1 MDKMKNSGMSET
13 MQTLTRKS
21 ACVMLSLLLLLS
33 AVLPVKAAAETASA
47 KVVRVGSFEDTFNYV
62 NEKGARKGY
71 GYELLETLSGYT
83 GWQFEYVTCDWSDC
97 FEKLKNGEVD
107 IIGGISY
114 TEDRTQE
121 MLFSDESMGVE
132 KYYLYADLSRA
143 DISASDFKTLNGKKI
158 GVLMGTEPEV
168 MLAEWE
174 EKYGL
179 KTEHVNISNNEDVK
193 QKLANHEIDCFVSLE
208 ESFWAERG
216 ISTITRVGESGIYYA
231 INKNR
236 PDIKEE
242 LDDAMRALDEA
253 VPFYT
258 ADLYKR
264 YFSMDYTPILTGEEK
279 AWLRKHGAIR
289 MGFLA
294 SDSGVSTYDP
304 ATGEFTGVITDYIQF
319 AADCLGNQELEFQL
333 VGYDSKEAELDA
345 LKSGEIDMIFH
356 CDQNPNLAEEYHF
369 ACTNTTWTSNLM
381 AVTNKQHFNE
391 NNVNRIVVPQNK
403 LSLKKYLAFYY
414 PQWEIVDCDT
424 QEDAARLVKDG
435 QADCFVTGISS
446 ENKYSKKYSFYS
458 VPLVNP
464 VRSCFAVNSGNRSL
478 LSILNKTIKAM
489 PVNMLAGALAMYKSS
504 ARKVT
509 LSDFI
514 RDNFFKVM
522 LISSIAVAVVL
533 LTILMLLQK
542 ARKAEAAARK
552 AASDTQELNAKLQ
565 VAVEKAES
573 ANRAKSTFLSNMS
586 HDIRTPMN
594 AIIGFTTLAL
604 SNIDDTDRV
613 KDYLG
618 KTLASSNHLLSL
630 INDVLDMSR
639 IESGKIHLEE
649 VEVNLSDVLH
659 DLKTIVSGQI
669 YAKQLELYMD
679 AMDVTDED
687 VYCDKT
693 RLNQILL
700 NLLSNAIKFT
710 PAGGTVSVRVR
721 QLAGKVRGCGQ
732 YEFRIKDNGIGM
744 SQEFAQKIFE
754 PFERERTSTVSR
766 IQGTGLGMA
775 ITKNIVDMMGG
786 TIEVQTAQGKG
797 TEFTVCVPM
806 RAQTEQRPVEKITEL
821 EGLKALVVDDDFNTC
836 DSVTKMLVKVGMRA
850 EWTLSGKEA
859 VLRAR
864 QSIEM
869 SDVYHAYIID
879 WRLPDMNG
887 IEVTRQIRSL
897 HDDTPIIILT
907 AYDWSDIEVEAKA
920 AGVTAFCAK
929 PMFMSDLRETLMSA
943 LGQKPADAVQR
954 LLPEKNADF
963 KGKHILLV
971 EDNELNREI
980 AQEILREYGFLVDSA
995 ENGAVAVEKVS
1006 TTAPGSYDLVLMD
1019 VQMPIMDGYTA
1030 TRKIRAR
1037 RPKPLKSLRR
1047 HHGAGG
1053 RLGTQRRRVG
1063 HHPPLQ
1069 TLRKAQ
1075 LQPCGGRRQPH
1086 EAHEH
1091 CHEAAVLSAVP
1102 AGLY

>member
-97 FEKLKNGEVD
+97 FEKLKNGEID
-107 IIGGISY
+107 IMGDISY
-114 TEDRTQE
+114 TEDRAEE
-121 MLFSDESMGVE
+121 MLFSDEPMGEE
-132 KYYLYADLSRA
+132 KYYLYADFSRT

-158 GVLMGTEPEV
+158 GVLMGTEPEE
-168 MLAEWE
+168 MLTEWE
-174 EKYGL
+174 EKHGI

-242 LDDAMRALDEA
+242 LDDAMRALNEA
-253 VPFYT
+253 APFYT

-356 CDQNPNLAEEYHF
+356 FDQNPNLAEEYHF
-369 ACTNTTWTSNLM
+369 ARTNTTWTSNLM

-391 NNVNRIVVPQNK
+391 NNVNRIAVPQNK

-514 RDNFFKVM
+514 KDNFFKVM

-565 VAVEKAES
+565 VAVEKAET

-679 AMDVTDED
+679 VMDVTDED

-721 QLAGKVRGCGQ
+721 QLAGKVHGCGQ

-836 DSVTKMLVKVGMRA
+836 DSMTKMLVKVGMRA

-920 AGVTAFCAK
+920 AGVTAFCSK

-980 AQEILREYGFLVDSA
+980 AQEILQEYGFLVDTA

-1006 TTAPGSYDLVLMD
+1006 TAAPGSYDLVLMD

-1030 TRKIRAR
+1030 TRKIRALDDPARAKLPILAMTANAFDEDR
-1037 RPKPLKSLRR
+1037 RNALESGMNGFLSKPIVIGDLVQELHKIL
-1047 HHGAGG
+1047 
-1053 RLGTQRRRVG
+1053 
-1063 HHPPLQ
+1063 
-1069 TLRKAQ
+1069 
-1075 LQPCGGRRQPH
+1075 
-1086 EAHEH
+1086 
-1091 CHEAAVLSAVP
+1091 
-1102 AGLY
+1102 

>member
-1 MDKMKNSGMSET
+1 

-47 KVVRVGSFEDTFNYV
+47 KVVRVGSFGDTFNYV

-97 FEKLKNGEVD
+97 FEKLKNGEID

-121 MLFSDESMGVE
+121 MLFSDEPMGVE

-143 DISASDFKTLNGKKI
+143 DISASDFKTLNGQKI

-168 MLAEWE
+168 MLTEWE
-174 EKYGL
+174 EKYVL
-179 KTEHVNISNNEDVK
+179 ETEHVNISNNEDVK

-242 LDDAMRALDEA
+242 LDDAMRALNEA
-253 VPFYT
+253 APFYT

-391 NNVNRIVVPQNK
+391 NNVNRIAVPQNK

-435 QADCFVTGISS
+435 QADCFVTGIGS

-514 RDNFFKVM
+514 KDNFFKVM

-679 AMDVTDED
+679 VMDVTDED

-864 QSIEM
+864 RSIEM
-869 SDVYHAYIID
+869 SDAYHAYIID

-920 AGVTAFCAK
+920 AGVTAFCSK

-980 AQEILREYGFLVDSA
+980 AQEILQEYGFLVDTA

-1006 TTAPGSYDLVLMD
+1006 TAAPGSYDLVLMD

-1030 TRKIRAR
+1030 TRKIRALDDPARAKLPILAMTANAFDEDR
-1037 RPKPLKSLRR
+1037 RNALESGMNGFLSKPIVIGDLVQELHKIL
-1047 HHGAGG
+1047 
-1053 RLGTQRRRVG
+1053 
-1063 HHPPLQ
+1063 
-1069 TLRKAQ
+1069 
-1075 LQPCGGRRQPH
+1075 
-1086 EAHEH
+1086 
-1091 CHEAAVLSAVP
+1091 
-1102 AGLY
+1102 

>member
-1 MDKMKNSGMSET
+1 

-71 GYELLETLSGYT
+71 GYELLETLSGYA

-97 FEKLKNGEVD
+97 FEKLKNGEID

-121 MLFSDESMGVE
+121 MLFSDEPMGVE

-294 SDSGVSTYDP
+294 SDSGVSTFDP

-391 NNVNRIVVPQNK
+391 NNVNRIAVPQNK

-514 RDNFFKVM
+514 KDNFFKVM

-754 PFERERTSTVSR
+754 PFERERTSTVSG

-869 SDVYHAYIID
+869 SDAYHAYIID

-1006 TTAPGSYDLVLMD
+1006 TAAPGSYDLVLMD

-1030 TRKIRAR
+1030 TRKIRALDDPARAKLPILAMTANAFDEDR
-1037 RPKPLKSLRR
+1037 RNALESGMNGFLSKPIVIDDLV
-1047 HHGAGG
+1047 
-1053 RLGTQRRRVG
+1053 QE
-1063 HHPPLQ
+1063 
-1069 TLRKAQ
+1069 LRKI
-1075 LQPCGGRRQPH
+1075 L
-1086 EAHEH
+1086 
-1091 CHEAAVLSAVP
+1091 
-1102 AGLY
+1102 

>member
-1 MDKMKNSGMSET
+1 

-97 FEKLKNGEVD
+97 FEKLKNGEID

-121 MLFSDESMGVE
+121 MLFSDEPMGVE
-132 KYYLYADLSRA
+132 KYYLYADLARA

-168 MLAEWE
+168 MLTEWE

-179 KTEHVNISNNEDVK
+179 ETEHVNISNNEDVK

-294 SDSGVSTYDP
+294 SDSGVSTFDP

-391 NNVNRIVVPQNK
+391 NNVNRIAVPQNK

-514 RDNFFKVM
+514 KDNFFKVM

-565 VAVEKAES
+565 VAVEKAET

-754 PFERERTSTVSR
+754 PFERERTSTVSG

-1006 TTAPGSYDLVLMD
+1006 TAAPGSYDLVLMD

-1030 TRKIRAR
+1030 TRKIRALDDPARAKLPILAMTANAFDEDR
-1037 RPKPLKSLRR
+1037 RNALESGMNGFLSKPIVIDDLV
-1047 HHGAGG
+1047 
-1053 RLGTQRRRVG
+1053 QE
-1063 HHPPLQ
+1063 
-1069 TLRKAQ
+1069 LRKI
-1075 LQPCGGRRQPH
+1075 L
-1086 EAHEH
+1086 
-1091 CHEAAVLSAVP
+1091 
-1102 AGLY
+1102 

>member
-97 FEKLKNGEVD
+97 FEKLKNGEID

-121 MLFSDESMGVE
+121 MLFSDEPMGVE

-143 DISASDFKTLNGKKI
+143 DISASDFKTLNGQKI

-242 LDDAMRALDEA
+242 LDDAMRALNEA
-253 VPFYT
+253 APFYT

-294 SDSGVSTYDP
+294 SDSGVSTFDP

-391 NNVNRIVVPQNK
+391 NNVNRIAVPQNK

-514 RDNFFKVM
+514 KDNFFKVM

-565 VAVEKAES
+565 VAVEKAET

-639 IESGKIHLEE
+639 IESRKIHLEE

-679 AMDVTDED
+679 VMDVTDED

-721 QLAGKVRGCGQ
+721 QLAGKVHGCGQ

-869 SDVYHAYIID
+869 SDAYHAYIID

-920 AGVTAFCAK
+920 AGVTAFCSK

-980 AQEILREYGFLVDSA
+980 AQEILQEYGFLVDSA

-1006 TTAPGSYDLVLMD
+1006 TAAPGSYDLVLMD

-1030 TRKIRAR
+1030 TRKIRALDDPARAKLPILAMTANAFDEDR
-1037 RPKPLKSLRR
+1037 RNALESGMNGFLSKPIVIGDLVQELHKIL
-1047 HHGAGG
+1047 
-1053 RLGTQRRRVG
+1053 
-1063 HHPPLQ
+1063 
-1069 TLRKAQ
+1069 
-1075 LQPCGGRRQPH
+1075 
-1086 EAHEH
+1086 
-1091 CHEAAVLSAVP
+1091 
-1102 AGLY
+1102 

>member
-1 MDKMKNSGMSET
+1 M
-13 MQTLTRKS
+13 
-21 ACVMLSLLLLLS
+21 
-33 AVLPVKAAAETASA
+33 
-47 KVVRVGSFEDTFNYV
+47 
-62 NEKGARKGY
+62 
-71 GYELLETLSGYT
+71 
-83 GWQFEYVTCDWSDC
+83 
-97 FEKLKNGEVD
+97 
-107 IIGGISY
+107 
-114 TEDRTQE
+114 
-121 MLFSDESMGVE
+121 
-132 KYYLYADLSRA
+132 
-143 DISASDFKTLNGKKI
+143 
-158 GVLMGTEPEV
+158 
-168 MLAEWE
+168 
-174 EKYGL
+174 
-179 KTEHVNISNNEDVK
+179 
-193 QKLANHEIDCFVSLE
+193 
-208 ESFWAERG
+208 
-216 ISTITRVGESGIYYA
+216 
-231 INKNR
+231 
-236 PDIKEE
+236 
-242 LDDAMRALDEA
+242 
-253 VPFYT
+253 
-258 ADLYKR
+258 
-264 YFSMDYTPILTGEEK
+264 
-279 AWLRKHGAIR
+279 
-289 MGFLA
+289 
-294 SDSGVSTYDP
+294 
-304 ATGEFTGVITDYIQF
+304 
-319 AADCLGNQELEFQL
+319 
-333 VGYDSKEAELDA
+333 
-345 LKSGEIDMIFH
+345 
-356 CDQNPNLAEEYHF
+356 
-369 ACTNTTWTSNLM
+369 
-381 AVTNKQHFNE
+381 
-391 NNVNRIVVPQNK
+391 
-403 LSLKKYLAFYY
+403 
-414 PQWEIVDCDT
+414 DCDT

-514 RDNFFKVM
+514 KDNFFKVM

-613 KDYLG
+613 KDYLA

-679 AMDVTDED
+679 VMDVTDED

-721 QLAGKVRGCGQ
+721 QLAGKVHGCGQ

-797 TEFTVCVPM
+797 SEFIIRVPL
-806 RAQTEQRPVEKITEL
+806 RVQAEHRPVEKIAEL

-897 HDDTPIIILT
+897 NDDTPIIILT

-920 AGVTAFCAK
+920 AGVTAFCSK
-929 PMFMSDLRETLMSA
+929 PMFISDLRETLMSA
-943 LGQKPADAVQR
+943 LGQKLTDASQE

-963 KGKHILLV
+963 KDRHILLV

-980 AQEILREYGFLVDSA
+980 AQEILREYGFRVDTA

-1006 TTAPGSYDLVLMD
+1006 TAAPGSYDLVLMD
-1019 VQMPIMDGYTA
+1019 VQMPVMDGYTA
-1030 TRKIRAR
+1030 TRQIRALGDPALAKIPILAMTANAFDEDR
-1037 RPKPLKSLRR
+1037 RNALESGMTGFLSKPIVIGDLV
-1047 HHGAGG
+1047 
-1053 RLGTQRRRVG
+1053 QE
-1063 HHPPLQ
+1063 
-1069 TLRKAQ
+1069 LRKI
-1075 LQPCGGRRQPH
+1075 L
-1086 EAHEH
+1086 
-1091 CHEAAVLSAVP
+1091 
-1102 AGLY
+1102 

>member
-71 GYELLETLSGYT
+71 GYELLQTLSGYT

-97 FEKLKNGEVD
+97 FEKLKNGEID

-121 MLFSDESMGVE
+121 MLFSDEPMGVE

-279 AWLRKHGAIR
+279 AWLREHGAIK
-289 MGFLA
+289 MGFLT
-294 SDSGVSTYDP
+294 SDSGVSTFDP

-319 AADCLGNQELEFQL
+319 AADCLGNQKLEFQL

-391 NNVNRIVVPQNK
+391 NNVNRIAVPQNK

-514 RDNFFKVM
+514 KDNFFKVM

-604 SNIDDTDRV
+604 SNIDDKDRV
-613 KDYLG
+613 KDYLA

-907 AYDWSDIEVEAKA
+907 AYDWSDIEVEAKV
-920 AGVTAFCAK
+920 AGVTAFCSK

-943 LGQKPADAVQR
+943 LGQKSADAVQG
-954 LLPEKNADF
+954 LLLEKNADF

-1006 TTAPGSYDLVLMD
+1006 TAAPGSYDLVLMD

-1030 TRKIRAR
+1030 TRKIRALDDPARAKLPILAMTANAFDEDR
-1037 RPKPLKSLRR
+1037 RNALESGMNGFLSKPIVIDDLVQELHKIL
-1047 HHGAGG
+1047 
-1053 RLGTQRRRVG
+1053 
-1063 HHPPLQ
+1063 
-1069 TLRKAQ
+1069 
-1075 LQPCGGRRQPH
+1075 
-1086 EAHEH
+1086 
-1091 CHEAAVLSAVP
+1091 
-1102 AGLY
+1102 

>member
-13 MQTLTRKS
+13 MQTLMRKS
-21 ACVMLSLLLLLS
+21 VCALLSLLLLLS
-33 AVLPVKAAAETASA
+33 VVLPVKAAAETAPV

-71 GYELLETLSGYT
+71 GYELLQTLSGYT

-97 FEKLKNGEVD
+97 FEKLKNGEID
-107 IIGGISY
+107 IMGAISY
-114 TEDRTQE
+114 TEDRAE
-121 MLFSDESMGVE
+121 KMLFSDEPMGEE

-143 DISASDFKTLNGKKI
+143 DISASDYKTLNGKKV

-168 MLAEWE
+168 MLTEWE

-179 KTEHVNISNNEDVK
+179 KTEHVNVSNNEDAK

-236 PDIKEE
+236 PDLKEE

-253 VPFYT
+253 APFYT

-279 AWLRKHGAIR
+279 AWLKEHGAIK
-289 MGFLA
+289 MGFLT
-294 SDSGVSTYDP
+294 SDSGVSTFDP

-356 CDQNPNLAEEYHF
+356 FDQSPNLAEEYHF

-391 NNVNRIVVPQNK
+391 NNVNRIAVPQNK

-424 QEDAARLVKDG
+424 QEDAAKLVKDG
-435 QADCFVTGISS
+435 QADCFVTWISS

-514 RDNFFKVM
+514 KDNFFMALLV
-522 LISSIAVAVVL
+522 SSIAVAVIL
-533 LTILMLLQK
+533 LTILKLLRK

-573 ANRAKSTFLSNMS
+573 ANHAKSTFLFNMS

-594 AIIGFTTLAL
+594 AIIGYA
-604 SNIDDTDRV
+604 D
-613 KDYLG
+613 
-618 KTLASSNHLLSL
+618 LASRHLDDPAKLKNYMENIQVCGQNL
-630 INDVLDMSR
+630 LMLLNNVLDLAR
-639 IESGKIHLEE
+639 IENDKTEMEYS
-649 VEVNLSDVLH
+649 VSDVEK
-659 DLKTIVSGQI
+659 DFRNCVAMFRNQADSKGQTLMVTTQLQYPYI
-669 YAKQLELYMD
+669 YADIPHLTEIC
-679 AMDVTDED
+679 T
-687 VYCDKT
+687 
-693 RLNQILL
+693 
-700 NLLSNAIKFT
+700 NLVSNAVKYT
-710 PAGGTVSVRVR
+710 GAGGTIRCNVTQKPGEKEGWCDTVITV
-721 QLAGKVRGCGQ
+721 A
-732 YEFRIKDNGIGM
+732 DNGIGM
-744 SQEFAQKIFE
+744 SQEFQKHIFE
-754 PFERERTSTVSR
+754 PFERERTSTVSKVEGSG
-766 IQGTGLGMA
+766 IGMGIVKKLVGL
-775 ITKNIVDMMGG
+775 MGG
-786 TIEVQTAQGKG
+786 TVEVESRIGVGST
-797 TEFTVCVPM
+797 FTVTIPCRIASEDETQAKRETNPSDQKCLCGTRILLTEDNDLNAEIAVELLQEEGCTVDRAKDGVECVDM
-806 RAQTEQRPVEKITEL
+806 LEKAANGTYQLILMDIQMPV
-821 EGLKALVVDDDFNTC
+821 
-836 DSVTKMLVKVGMRA
+836 
-850 EWTLSGKEA
+850 
-859 VLRAR
+859 
-864 QSIEM
+864 
-869 SDVYHAYIID
+869 
-879 WRLPDMNG
+879 MNG
-887 IEVTRQIRSL
+887 
-897 HDDTPIIILT
+897 
-907 AYDWSDIEVEAKA
+907 YDA
-920 AGVTAFCAK
+920 A
-929 PMFMSDLRETLMSA
+929 
-943 LGQKPADAVQR
+943 
-954 LLPEKNADF
+954 
-963 KGKHILLV
+963 
-971 EDNELNREI
+971 
-980 AQEILREYGFLVDSA
+980 
-995 ENGAVAVEKVS
+995 
-1006 TTAPGSYDLVLMD
+1006 
-1019 VQMPIMDGYTA
+1019 
-1030 TRKIRAR
+1030 RKIRGLDDPQKANIPIIAMTANAFTEDR
-1037 RPKPLKSLRR
+1037 QVALDAGMNDHIAKPINMNVL
-1047 HHGAGG
+1047 
-1053 RLGTQRRRVG
+1053 V
-1063 HHPPLQ
+1063 P
-1069 TLRKAQ
+1069 TLRKY
-1075 LQPCGGRRQPH
+1075 L
-1086 EAHEH
+1086 
-1091 CHEAAVLSAVP
+1091 
-1102 AGLY
+1102 

>member
-1 MDKMKNSGMSET
+1 MARKNLTYLHLYNRFLESTSDEAEIRAYIDKAQQDTGFASFYFLSYDGNYTTVTGETGYLGLQTNLDEMLADGDDIVMNTALPGKPQLLVFVCPETQGSYRGFAYDAIAISYYNDAVLRLLDNSAFQGNASNYVIYSDGRVVIDNSVNRKKTIYNFIAMLRDHSDLTEAQILDLSNAFAQGRSGNMKVKLGDTSYYLVYEGTAVQSWT
-13 MQTLTRKS
+13 MVGLVPVSIVNASLDKLWSYTIQIVVGIAFGLAVLVILLIVRRNRATVRRKNTEILYRDELFRK
-21 ACVMLSLLLLLS
+21 LSLNVDDVFLMLDAKTSKTDYVSPNIGRLLGIPWKTVRQDVHALAELRPQNDPDRDKNFLEGLS
-33 AVLPVKAAAETASA
+33 RGEQREWDAAYLHQETRELRWFHIIAMGSEVEGRTKYILVMSDRTADKQINQALSDAVAAAET
-47 KVVRVGSFEDTFNYV
+47 
-62 NEKGARKGY
+62 
-71 GYELLETLSGYT
+71 
-83 GWQFEYVTCDWSDC
+83 
-97 FEKLKNGEVD
+97 
-107 IIGGISY
+107 
-114 TEDRTQE
+114 
-121 MLFSDESMGVE
+121 
-132 KYYLYADLSRA
+132 
-143 DISASDFKTLNGKKI
+143 
-158 GVLMGTEPEV
+158 
-168 MLAEWE
+168 
-174 EKYGL
+174 
-179 KTEHVNISNNEDVK
+179 
-193 QKLANHEIDCFVSLE
+193 
-208 ESFWAERG
+208 
-216 ISTITRVGESGIYYA
+216 
-231 INKNR
+231 
-236 PDIKEE
+236 
-242 LDDAMRALDEA
+242 
-253 VPFYT
+253 
-258 ADLYKR
+258 
-264 YFSMDYTPILTGEEK
+264 
-279 AWLRKHGAIR
+279 
-289 MGFLA
+289 
-294 SDSGVSTYDP
+294 
-304 ATGEFTGVITDYIQF
+304 
-319 AADCLGNQELEFQL
+319 
-333 VGYDSKEAELDA
+333 
-345 LKSGEIDMIFH
+345 
-356 CDQNPNLAEEYHF
+356 
-369 ACTNTTWTSNLM
+369 
-381 AVTNKQHFNE
+381 
-391 NNVNRIVVPQNK
+391 
-403 LSLKKYLAFYY
+403 
-414 PQWEIVDCDT
+414 
-424 QEDAARLVKDG
+424 
-435 QADCFVTGISS
+435 
-446 ENKYSKKYSFYS
+446 
-458 VPLVNP
+458 
-464 VRSCFAVNSGNRSL
+464 
-478 LSILNKTIKAM
+478 
-489 PVNMLAGALAMYKSS
+489 
-504 ARKVT
+504 
-509 LSDFI
+509 
-514 RDNFFKVM
+514 
-522 LISSIAVAVVL
+522 
-533 LTILMLLQK
+533 
-542 ARKAEAAARK
+542 
-552 AASDTQELNAKLQ
+552 
-565 VAVEKAES
+565 

-604 SNIDDTDRV
+604 SNIDDKERV
-613 KDYLG
+613 KDYLA

-754 PFERERTSTVSR
+754 PFERERTSTVSG

-920 AGVTAFCAK
+920 AGVTAFCSK

-943 LGQKPADAVQR
+943 LGQKLTDASQE
-954 LLPEKNADF
+954 LLPEEDADF
-963 KGKHILLV
+963 KDRHILLV

-980 AQEILREYGFLVDSA
+980 AQEILREYGFRVDTA
-995 ENGAVAVEKVS
+995 ENGAVAVEKVR
-1006 TTAPGSYDLVLMD
+1006 TAAPGSYDLVLMD
-1019 VQMPIMDGYTA
+1019 VQMPVMDGYTA
-1030 TRKIRAR
+1030 TRQIRALEDPALAGIPILAMTANAFDEDR
-1037 RPKPLKSLRR
+1037 RNAMESGMNGFLSKPIVIGDLVQELHKIL
-1047 HHGAGG
+1047 
-1053 RLGTQRRRVG
+1053 
-1063 HHPPLQ
+1063 
-1069 TLRKAQ
+1069 
-1075 LQPCGGRRQPH
+1075 
-1086 EAHEH
+1086 
-1091 CHEAAVLSAVP
+1091 
-1102 AGLY
+1102 

>member
-71 GYELLETLSGYT
+71 GYELLETLSGYA

-97 FEKLKNGEVD
+97 FEKLKNGEID

-121 MLFSDESMGVE
+121 MLFSDEPMGVE

-294 SDSGVSTYDP
+294 SDSGVSTFDP

-391 NNVNRIVVPQNK
+391 NNVNRIAVPQNK

-514 RDNFFKVM
+514 KDNFFKVM

-754 PFERERTSTVSR
+754 PFERERTSTVSG

-943 LGQKPADAVQR
+943 LGQKLTNAPQE

-963 KGKHILLV
+963 KDKHILLV

-980 AQEILREYGFLVDSA
+980 AQEILREYGFQVDTA
-995 ENGAVAVEKVS
+995 ENGEVAVEKVS
-1006 TTAPGSYDLVLMD
+1006 TAAPGSYDLVLMD
-1019 VQMPIMDGYTA
+1019 VQMPVMDGYTA
-1030 TRKIRAR
+1030 TRKIRALDDPARAKLPIIAMTANAFDEDR
-1037 RPKPLKSLRR
+1037 RNALESGMNGFLSKPIVIGDLV
-1047 HHGAGG
+1047 
-1053 RLGTQRRRVG
+1053 QE
-1063 HHPPLQ
+1063 
-1069 TLRKAQ
+1069 LRKI
-1075 LQPCGGRRQPH
+1075 L
-1086 EAHEH
+1086 
-1091 CHEAAVLSAVP
+1091 
-1102 AGLY
+1102 